1 MDKKIISLIVPVFNE
16 EKNIVLLYEKFL
28 KIFSSFLN
36 AYTYEFIVID
46 DGSTDGTSGVI
57 EDIAKRDKN
66 FKYLEFSRNFGK
78 EIALSAGID
87 MAIGDAVLMIDAD
100 LQHPLELFPEFLRK
114 WKNGAEVVVGV
125 RNKNMGEGWVKKY
138 GSILFYKIMSLI
150 GETKITPRATDYR
163 LIDKKVVLAFRRFT
177 EHSRMTRGLIDW
189 LGFRREYIYF
199 DAVERQHGLSQYNKI
214 KLMRLAFSA
223 FISHSLLPLKLAG
236 YLGMFITFF
245 SGLVGIFLLSGK
257 FIFHNIFAMSFT
269 GTASLAVLLIFLVGI
284 VLTCLGLVALYIANI
299 KDEVANRPHY
309 VVRKSNID
317 DCL

>member
-1 MDKKIISLIVPVFNE
+1 MISLIVPVFNE
-16 EKNIVLLYEKFL
+16 EKNIALLYEKFL
-28 KIFSSFLN
+28 KVFSSFLN
-36 AYTYEFIVID
+36 AYDYEFIAVD
-46 DGSTDGTSGVI
+46 DGSTDGTAAVL
-57 EDIAKRDKN
+57 EQLAQKDNRL
-66 FKYLEFSRNFGK
+66 KYLQFSRNFGK

-87 MAIGDAVLMIDAD
+87 VASGDCVVMIDAD
-100 LQHPLELFPEFLRK
+100 LQHPIELLPKFLRK

-125 RNKNMGEGWVKKY
+125 RNKNTGEGWVKKY
-138 GSILFYKIMSLI
+138 GSVLFYKIMNLI

-163 LIDKKVVLAFRRFT
+163 LIDKKVVVAFRRFT
-177 EHSRMTRGLIDW
+177 EHCRMTRGLIDW

-199 DAVERQHGLSQYNKI
+199 DTGERMSGEARYSKI
-214 KLMRLAFSA
+214 KLFKLALSTFV
-223 FISHSLLPLKLAG
+223 SHSLLPLKFAG

-245 SGLVGIFLLSGK
+245 SGLVGIFLLAGK
-257 FIFHNIFAMSFT
+257 FIFHNVFAMSFT

-317 DCL
+317 HCL